1 MDVNQSHQMS
11 RHVTDIIL
19 QSISDGV
26 FTVDHKWRITSFNR
40 AAEAITGVRRDEA
53 LGKYC
58 WEVFRS
64 NMCET
69 DCALRRTMKQG
80 KPFVDTS
87 TYFINSDKHRIPVV
101 VSTSLLKDTD
111 GTVLGGV
118 ETFRDMSIVE
128 ALRKELHGR
137 FQIGDMVSRSQSMHK
152 IFTIL
157 PQIAESDSTVLVQGE
172 TGTGK
177 ELLARAVH
185 NLSSRRDKPFVAI
198 NCGALPDTLL
208 ESELFGYKA
217 GAFTHA
223 VKDKP
228 GSFAI
233 AEGGTIFL
241 DEIGD
246 VSPAFQTR
254 LLRVLEEGEFQ
265 PLGGV
270 KTIKANIRVIAAAN
284 KDLPTL
290 VENGQFREDLYY
302 RINVIRLTLPPLRDR
317 KEDIPLL
324 IHRFI
329 AKMNTIRGRA
339 VTGIDKKALEPLM
352 SHNYPGN
359 IRELEN
365 IIEHAFVLCANGI
378 ILPQHLPD
386 GFISQ
391 TPTSADHN
399 NFGSELKSAEAR
411 VILDAL
417 KRNNYSRLA
426 AAHDLGLHKSTLF
439 RKIKKLGI
447 TLPKIDGR
455 SASH

>member
-1 MDVNQSHQMS
+1 
-11 RHVTDIIL
+11 
-19 QSISDGV
+19 
-26 FTVDHKWRITSFNR
+26 
-40 AAEAITGVRRDEA
+40 
-53 LGKYC
+53 
-58 WEVFRS
+58 
-64 NMCET
+64 
-69 DCALRRTMKQG
+69 
-80 KPFVDTS
+80 
-87 TYFINSDKHRIPVV
+87 
-101 VSTSLLKDTD
+101 
-111 GTVLGGV
+111 
-118 ETFRDMSIVE
+118 
-128 ALRKELHGR
+128 
-137 FQIGDMVSRSQSMHK
+137 
-152 IFTIL
+152 
-157 PQIAESDSTVLVQGE
+157 
-172 TGTGK
+172 
-177 ELLARAVH
+177 
-185 NLSSRRDKPFVAI
+185 
-198 NCGALPDTLL
+198 
-208 ESELFGYKA
+208 
-217 GAFTHA
+217 
-223 VKDKP
+223 
-228 GSFAI
+228 
-233 AEGGTIFL
+233 
-241 DEIGD
+241 
-246 VSPAFQTR
+246 
-254 LLRVLEEGEFQ
+254 VLEEGEFQ

>member
-1 MDVNQSHQMS
+1 MKENQSLQIS
-11 RHVTDIIL
+11 PRVTDIIL

-40 AAEAITGVRRDEA
+40 AAEKITGIRRDEA

-87 TYFINSDKHRIPVV
+87 TYFINSDKRRIPVV
-101 VSTSLLKDTD
+101 VSTSLLKDKD

-118 ETFRDMSIVE
+118 ETFRDMSLVE
-128 ALRKELHGR
+128 ALRKELQGR
-137 FQIGDMVSRSQSMHK
+137 FQIGTMVSRSQSMHK

-157 PQIAESDSTVLVQGE
+157 PQISESDSTVLVQGE

-177 ELLARAVH
+177 ELLARAIH
-185 NLSSRRDKPFVAI
+185 NLSSRHDKPFVAI

-228 GSFAI
+228 GSFAL
-233 AEGGTIFL
+233 AEGGTVFL

-246 VSPAFQTR
+246 VSAAFQVR

-265 PLGGV
+265 PLGSV
-270 KTIKANIRVIAAAN
+270 KTVKANIRVIAAAN

-329 AKMNTIRGRA
+329 AKMNNIRGS
-339 VTGIDKKALEPLM
+339 V
-352 SHNYPGN
+352 
-359 IRELEN
+359 
-365 IIEHAFVLCANGI
+365 
-378 ILPQHLPD
+378 
-386 GFISQ
+386 
-391 TPTSADHN
+391 
-399 NFGSELKSAEAR
+399 
-411 VILDAL
+411 
-417 KRNNYSRLA
+417 SR
-426 AAHDLGLHKSTLF
+426 
-439 RKIKKLGI
+439 I
-447 TLPKIDGR
+447 TLMR
-455 SASH
+455 

>member
-223 VKDKP
+223 AKDKP